1 MHGKLLL
8 YSGRSV
14 DWKDTFQNALT
25 QTTDNVKA
33 FAGLVESHIAM
44 NQLGEARKQL
54 DFLEAIVDQLNVPL
68 VVATVCAKFS
78 RVQRLPIEADSLIAA
93 MRKHLEMVQQVFTP
107 QSARPNETNSIQ
119 KLIIDQYL
127 EKYMLIDMDCFTSAL
142 TEVLHECDT
151 LDWTVP
157 NPKNAPVCDLI
168 AKALEFVPGSVPF
181 SYYLAVLAFSE
192 ERYAQATRAIQ
203 SVLTSHWGF
212 NASQCHLLLA

>member
-1 MHGKLLL
+1 
-8 YSGRSV
+8 
-14 DWKDTFQNALT
+14 
-25 QTTDNVKA
+25 
-33 FAGLVESHIAM
+33 
-44 NQLGEARKQL
+44 
-54 DFLEAIVDQLNVPL
+54 
-68 VVATVCAKFS
+68 
-78 RVQRLPIEADSLIAA
+78 
-93 MRKHLEMVQQVFTP
+93 
-107 QSARPNETNSIQ
+107 
-119 KLIIDQYL
+119 
-127 EKYMLIDMDCFTSAL
+127 MLIDMDCFTSAL